1 MFYSDNLRSETEMD
15 HSVVLKDDIRNA
27 ILAAQRV
34 AVELGRRVPT
44 SAEMDV
50 FLDGFATA
58 LDVIATSFGV
68 QVAIE
73 RPFADQPRRWQEVW
87 DALPAFT
94 VGDETETKQRDRQAS
109 LLTRKGESAR

>member
-1 MFYSDNLRSETEMD
+1 MFYPDNLRSEAKMD
-15 HSVVLKDDIRNA
+15 HTVVIKDDIRNA

-58 LDVIATSFGV
+58 LDVIATGLGV
-68 QVAIE
+68 EVAIE
-73 RPFADQPRRWQEVW
+73 RPYSDQPRRWQEVW

-94 VGDETETKQRDRQAS
+94 VGDEMEPKQRDRQAS
-109 LLTRKGESAR
+109 LLARKGESAR